1 MGRLADI
8 PPHRAWAPLPYIY
21 LSWGCTLASRCLE
34 GRGGGGEEEAPGGLA
49 GGQGQPVHTHHHSHP
64 EARTPS
70 R

>member
-34 GRGGGGEEEAPGGLA
+34 GGGGEEEAPCGLA